1 MLNNNC
7 DDKSEYIPFSLLISA
22 SEIDAEFYFNEEL
35 PVKFTD
41 CLLRWYWQL
50 LANQRKIIDLS
61 GLVPI

>member
-35 PVKFTD
+35 
-41 CLLRWYWQL
+41 LLVFFSC
-50 LANQRKIIDLS
+50 IC
-61 GLVPI
+61 

>member
-41 CLLRWYWQL
+41 CLLRWYC
-50 LANQRKIIDLS
+50 
-61 GLVPI
+61 